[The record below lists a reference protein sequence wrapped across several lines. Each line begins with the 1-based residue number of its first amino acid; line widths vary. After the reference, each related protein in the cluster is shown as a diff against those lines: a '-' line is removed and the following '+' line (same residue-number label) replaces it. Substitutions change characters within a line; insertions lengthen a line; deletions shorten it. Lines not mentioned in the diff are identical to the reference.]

1 MSTATLG
8 GEEVTLQAP
17 DGLAVVYD
25 ISAAAANSPF
35 RAMWASL
42 GVCWPKPA
50 NRAHRRAMDKSESPW
65 RPLKATLAGAQYNAG
80 TFGGLVFD
88 ELAARGLSP
97 DEINGAAAVALDLV
111 MDLLPDEEDDAEAL
125 AGNSEGPADSTF

>member
-1 MSTATLG
+1 MSTATFG
-8 GEEVTLQAP
+8 GEEVALCAP

-25 ISAAAANSPF
+25 ISAAASNSPF

-50 NRAHRRAMDKSESPW
+50 NRAHRRAMEKDGHPL
-65 RPLKATLAGAQYNAG
+65 RPLKATLAAASYNAG

-88 ELAARGLSP
+88 ELTGRGLTP
-97 DEINGAAAVALDLV
+97 DEINAAAAAALDLV
-111 MDLLPDEEDDAEAL
+111 MDMLPDEEDDAEAL
-125 AGNSEGPADSTF
+125 AGNSEAQGA

>member
-8 GEEVTLQAP
+8 GEEVALQAP

-50 NRAHRRAMDKSESPW
+50 NRSHRRAMVKSESPL
-65 RPLKATLAGAQYNAG
+65 RPLTATLAAAGYNAG

-88 ELAARGLSP
+88 ELTERGLQP
-97 DEINGAAAVALDLV
+97 DEINGAAALALELV
-111 MDLLPDEEDDAEAL
+111 MDMLPDEEDDAEAL
-125 AGNSEGPADSTF
+125 AGNSEGPAVSTS